1 MIERSANPGVGMVEG
16 ENEDLGPG
24 IPASLAQHL
33 QEHGVHCRVL
43 EQDGKVVT
51 SDHKYCGGDDG
62 CDVGRGGSSI
72 DERHLTE
79 VLSDFVEGQRWPLCH
94 WAGLGRP

>member
-1 MIERSANPGVGMVEG
+1 MGKVQINSHAMIGLDSAILAEMIEGSANPGVGMVEG
-16 ENEDLGPG
+16 ENGDLGPG

-62 CDVGRGGSSI
+62 CDV
-72 DERHLTE
+72 
-79 VLSDFVEGQRWPLCH
+79 EGWFLR
-94 WAGLGRP
+94 R

>member
-1 MIERSANPGVGMVEG
+1 MVEG
-16 ENEDLGPG
+16 ENGDLGPG

-51 SDHKYCGGDDG
+51 SDHKYCCGDDG
-62 CDVGRGGSSI
+62 CDVGRARETLTRPFLMTYMYFPVSSSRKI
-72 DERHLTE
+72 TSFL
-79 VLSDFVEGQRWPLCH
+79 
-94 WAGLGRP
+94 